1 MPSRPETLRTNLA
14 WYEALLGLVAAV
26 IGYGADRSPGLAL
39 LCGLATGIAFGVWR
53 VVRFQGK
60 LLQLEQARY
69 FDETDEVV

>member
-14 WYEALLGLVAAV
+14 WYEALLCLLAAV
-26 IGYGADRSPGLAL
+26 VGNVTGRSPGLGL
-39 LCGLATGIAFGVWR
+39 LCALAAAIAFGVWR